1 MKSPLRLKATIV
13 AAMICLS
20 TSGAL
25 AQPRAGADSPS
36 RSLDRQ
42 GEAYMREG
50 DYDAALSSFAK
61 ALALEA
67 NNARAIILS
76 AQVRWLTVGAQA
88 KAQPVDLQG
97 TPLEAQDFS
106 RIVVSGLTLAN
117 VHGPRSDWTLARLEG
132 VNLNNAQLFEADFS
146 RAHFLRVTLDR
157 AVLDRAILRDADFS
171 GTSMLHTRAPN
182 LSAERAVFARM
193 RAIDADFD
201 GSDFTGADF
210 SGADLR
216 ASRFGRANL
225 AAAKLLNA
233 DLRGADL
240 ARANL
245 ASANLKGARVD
256 CATRLPTGFNA
267 DAAMLVPLDLCGGA
281 YALDFR
287 GKDVAGVSFRD
298 LDLRGALFAGAQLG
312 GADFAGANLDG
323 ADFEGASGFD
333 GAFTPASAREAS
345 FEGVKGPLNM
355 LGRTDLRNARISGPA
370 GAEVEL
376 TVGPSGPRTEG
387 AALRNLSLVLDY
399 RRRPG
404 EGAAGL
410 GFASL
415 LFARVEASSVNCAP
429 APARGR
435 RDEGAALEW
444 SAFAESV
451 DTARRVAASNPGA
464 TLGESCRRAVQA
476 YLSDN
481 CEAGFRAAGVRYACP
496 GRR

>member
-1 MKSPLRLKATIV
+1 MFSALRLKATV
-13 AAMICLS
+13 LAAVFCL
-20 TSGAL
+20 GAGAAV

-50 DYDAALSSFAK
+50 DYEAALSAFAK
-61 ALALEA
+61 ALALEP
-67 NNARAIILS
+67 NNARAILLTE
-76 AQVRWLTVGAQA
+76 QVRWLSAGAQA
-88 KAQPVDLQG
+88 KAPPIDLRG

-106 RIVVSGLTLAN
+106 RIVLSGLTIAN
-117 VHGPRSDWTLARLEG
+117 AHGPRSDWTLARLEG
-132 VNLNNAQLFEADFS
+132 VNLNGAQLFEADFS
-146 RAHFLRVTLDR
+146 RAQFLRVTLDR

-171 GTSMLHTRAPN
+171 GSSLLHTRAPG
-182 LSAERAVFARM
+182 LSAERAAFAKV

-225 AAAKLLNA
+225 SAAKLLNA

-240 ARANL
+240 GRANL
-245 ASANLKGARVD
+245 AGATLKGARVD
-256 CATRLPTGFNA
+256 CATRLPSGFNA
-267 DAAMLVPLDLCGGA
+267 DDAMLVPLDLCGGA

-298 LDLRGALFAGAQLG
+298 LDLRGALFTGAQVG
-312 GADFAGANLDG
+312 GADFSGANLDG

-333 GAFTPASAREAS
+333 GSFTPASAREAS
-345 FEGVKGPLNM
+345 FEGVKGPLNA
-355 LGRTDLRNARISGPA
+355 LGRTDLRNARVSGPT
-370 GAEVEL
+370 GSEVEL
-376 TVGPSGPRTEG
+376 TVSPSGPRTEG
-387 AALRNLSLVLDY
+387 ATLRNIGLILDH
-399 RRRPG
+399 RRRPSD
-404 EGAAGL
+404 GAGGL

-415 LFARVEASSVNCAP
+415 LFARIEASSVNCAP

-435 RDEGAALEW
+435 RDEAAAAEW
-444 SAFAESV
+444 SAFAEAV

-464 TLGESCRRAVQA
+464 TLGESCRRAAQA